1 MPRMTSLEVLLEPKG
16 KMLLSEA
23 YDGVIENVQKATISG
38 QLKNTDLSGDPTAG
52 TVEAKRFVNAKSNA
66 YGTARGKGKGEL
78 VKGKPVTIPIDTDRE
93 FIEEVEQKDVSL
105 LGVDGLITRRS
116 ANHAMQMTNELDRA
130 FFVEC
135 VASGTQFIPSDGT
148 TEIQDIIEE
157 AIVTLETLKN
167 DYIDGIPRDMLSVEV
182 TPAVYSKM
190 RKYLDESVH
199 NANVDT
205 AAETFD
211 KFHGVRFIST
221 INMPAGCDFIV
232 QVDGSVAQP
241 VRSQAYSAEKIPMS
255 EAYAIELFF
264 YYGTKAVT
272 PETILFYSATGTMT
286 VISKAG
292 TETGKTAL
300 TVSPAKTGT
309 NTYSYKTAESVDVP
323 KLGTTVED
331 YTTWNGTDEI
341 TATTNNDIVVVE
353 LTATDSKVVR
363 AGKTKVTA
371 NGDSE

>member
-1 MPRMTSLEVLLEPKG
+1 MPRITSLEVLLDPQG
-16 KMLLSEA
+16 KMLLAEA

-130 FFVEC
+130 FFAEC
-135 VASGTQFIPSDGT
+135 VASGTQFTPSTGT

-157 AIVTLETLKN
+157 AIVTLETLRN
-167 DYIDGIPRDMLSVEV
+167 DYIDGIPRNMLSVEV

-190 RKYLDESVH
+190 RKYLDEVVH

-211 KFHGVRFIST
+211 RFHGVRFIST

-323 KLGTTVED
+323 KLGATVEG
-331 YTTWNGTDEI
+331 YTAWNGTDEI

-371 NGDSE
+371 NADSE

>member
-1 MPRMTSLEVLLEPKG
+1 MPRITSLEVLLDPQG

-78 VKGKPVTIPIDTDRE
+78 IKGKPVTIPIDTDRE

-130 FFVEC
+130 FFAEC
-135 VASGTQFIPSDGT
+135 VASGTQFTPS
-148 TEIQDIIEE
+148 TEATAIQDIIEE

-167 DYIDGIPRDMLSVEV
+167 DYIDGIPRNMLSVEV

-190 RKYLDESVH
+190 RKYLDEVVH

-211 KFHGVRFIST
+211 RFHGVRFIST

-323 KLGTTVED
+323 KLGGTVEG
-331 YTTWNGTDEI
+331 YTAWNGTDEI

-363 AGKTKVTA
+363 AGKTKVTSA
-371 NGDSE
+371 TE

>member
-1 MPRMTSLEVLLEPKG
+1 MPRITSLEVLLDPQG
-16 KMLLSEA
+16 KMLLAEA

-130 FFVEC
+130 FFAEC
-135 VASGTQFIPSDGT
+135 VASGTQFTPS
-148 TEIQDIIEE
+148 TEATAIQDIIEE

-167 DYIDGIPRDMLSVEV
+167 DYIDGIPRNMLSVEV

-190 RKYLDESVH
+190 RKYLDEVVH

-211 KFHGVRFIST
+211 RFHGVRFIST

-323 KLGTTVED
+323 KLGATVEG
-331 YTTWNGTDEI
+331 YTAWNGTDEI

-363 AGKTKVTA
+363 AGKTKVTSNA
-371 NGDSE
+371 DSE

>member
-1 MPRMTSLEVLLEPKG
+1 MPRITSLEVLLDPTG
-16 KMLLSEA
+16 KMLLAEA

-116 ANHAMQMTNELDRA
+116 ANHAMQMANELDRA
-130 FFVEC
+130 FFAEC
-135 VASGTQFIPSDGT
+135 VASGTQFTPS
-148 TEIQDIIEE
+148 TEATAIQDIIEE

-167 DYIDGIPRDMLSVEV
+167 DYIDGIPRNMLSVEV

-211 KFHGVRFIST
+211 RFHGVRFIST
-221 INMPAGCDFIV
+221 INMPTGCDFIV

-241 VRSQAYSAEKIPMS
+241 VRSKAYSAEKIPMS

-309 NTYSYKTAESVDVP
+309 NTYSYKTAESIDVP
-323 KLGTTVED
+323 KLGATVEG
-331 YTTWNGTDEI
+331 YTAWNGTDEI

-363 AGKTKVTA
+363 AGKTKVTSNA
-371 NGDSE
+371 DSE

>member
-1 MPRMTSLEVLLEPKG
+1 MSRITSLEVLLDPQG

-23 YDGVIENVQKATISG
+23 YDGVLENVQKATISG

-116 ANHAMQMTNELDRA
+116 ANHAMQMANELDRA
-130 FFVEC
+130 FFAEC
-135 VASGTQFIPSDGT
+135 VASGTQFTSSTDAT
-148 TEIQDIIEE
+148 AIQDIIEE
-157 AIVTLETLKN
+157 AIVNLETLRN
-167 DYIDGIPRDMLSVEV
+167 DYIDGIPRNMLSVQV

-190 RKYLDESVH
+190 RKYLDEVVN
-199 NANVDT
+199 NANVNT
-205 AAETFD
+205 AAEEFTT
-211 KFHGVRFIST
+211 FHGVRFMST
-221 INMPAGCDFIV
+221 INMPEKVEFIV

-241 VRSQAYSAEKIPMS
+241 VRSQTYSAEKIPMS

-272 PETILFYSATGTMT
+272 PETILFYAPDGTMT
-286 VISKAG
+286 VKSKAG
-292 TETGKTAL
+292 TAQGKTII
-300 TVSPAKTGT
+300 TVSPEKASA
-309 NTYSYKTAESVDVP
+309 NSYSYKTAKSVALPAKGSAVT
-323 KLGTTVED
+323 G
-331 YTTWNGTDEI
+331 YSTWDGSAEI
-341 TATTNNDIVVVE
+341 EATTNNDIVVVE
-353 LTATDSKVVR
+353 LDTNSKVVR
-363 AGKTKVTA
+363 AGKTKVTSMA
-371 NGDSE
+371 

>member
-1 MPRMTSLEVLLEPKG
+1 MPRITSLEVLLDPQG

-130 FFVEC
+130 FFAEC
-135 VASGTQFIPSDGT
+135 VASGTQFTPSTGT

-167 DYIDGIPRDMLSVEV
+167 DYIDGIPRNMLSVEV

-190 RKYLDESVH
+190 RKYLDETVH

-211 KFHGVRFIST
+211 RFHGVRFIST

-323 KLGTTVED
+323 KLGATVEG
-331 YTTWNGTDEI
+331 YTDWNGTDEI

-363 AGKTKVTA
+363 AGKTKVTSKA
-371 NGDSE
+371 DSE

>member
-1 MPRMTSLEVLLEPKG
+1 MSRITSLEVLLDPQG

-130 FFVEC
+130 FFAEC
-135 VASGTQFIPSDGT
+135 VASGTQFTPSTGT

-157 AIVTLETLKN
+157 AIVTLETLRN
-167 DYIDGIPRDMLSVEV
+167 DYIDGIPRNMLSVEV

-190 RKYLDESVH
+190 RKYLDEVVH

-211 KFHGVRFIST
+211 RFHGVRFIST

-241 VRSQAYSAEKIPMS
+241 VRSKAYSAEKIPMS

-309 NTYSYKTAESVDVP
+309 NTYSYKTAKSVDVP
-323 KLGTTVED
+323 KLGATVEE
-331 YTTWNGTDEI
+331 YTDWNGTDEI

-353 LTATDSKVVR
+353 LSAGEAKVVR

>member
-1 MPRMTSLEVLLEPKG
+1 MPRITSLEVLLDPQG

-130 FFVEC
+130 FFAEC
-135 VASGTQFIPSDGT
+135 VASGTQFTPSTGT

-167 DYIDGIPRDMLSVEV
+167 DYIDGIPRNMLSVEV

-190 RKYLDESVH
+190 RKYLDEVVH

-211 KFHGVRFIST
+211 RFHGVRFIST

-241 VRSQAYSAEKIPMS
+241 VRSQSYSAEKIPMS

-292 TETGKTAL
+292 TEEGKTAL

-323 KLGTTVED
+323 KLGATVEG
-331 YTTWNGTDEI
+331 YTAWNGTDEI

-353 LTATDSKVVR
+353 LTATDFKVVR
-363 AGKTKVTA
+363 AGKTKVTSNA
-371 NGDSE
+371 DSE

>member
-1 MPRMTSLEVLLEPKG
+1 MPRMTSLEVLLDPKG

-130 FFVEC
+130 FFAEC
-135 VASGTQFIPSDGT
+135 VASGTQFTPS
-148 TEIQDIIEE
+148 TEATAIQDIIEE
-157 AIVTLETLKN
+157 AIVTLETLRN
-167 DYIDGIPRDMLSVEV
+167 DYIDGIPRNMLSVEV

-190 RKYLDESVH
+190 RKYLDEVVH

-211 KFHGVRFIST
+211 RFHGVRFIST

-241 VRSQAYSAEKIPMS
+241 VRSKAYSAEKIPMS

-323 KLGTTVED
+323 KLGATVEG
-331 YTTWNGTDEI
+331 YTAWNGTDEI

>member
-1 MPRMTSLEVLLEPKG
+1 MPRITSLEVLLDPQG

-93 FIEEVEQKDVSL
+93 FIEEVEQKDISL

-130 FFVEC
+130 FFAEC
-135 VASGTQFIPSDGT
+135 VASGTQFTPS
-148 TEIQDIIEE
+148 TEATAIQDIIEE

-167 DYIDGIPRDMLSVEV
+167 DYIDGIPRNMLSVEV

-190 RKYLDESVH
+190 RKYLDEVVH

-211 KFHGVRFIST
+211 RFHGVRFIST

-323 KLGTTVED
+323 KLGATVEG
-331 YTTWNGTDEI
+331 YTAWNGTDEI

-371 NGDSE
+371 NADSE

>member
-1 MPRMTSLEVLLEPKG
+1 MPRITSLEVLLDPQG

-116 ANHAMQMTNELDRA
+116 ANHAMQMANELDRA
-130 FFVEC
+130 FFAEC
-135 VASGTQFIPSDGT
+135 VASGTQFTPS
-148 TEIQDIIEE
+148 TEATAIQDIIEE

-167 DYIDGIPRDMLSVEV
+167 DYIDGIPRNMLSVEV

-190 RKYLDESVH
+190 RKYLDEVVH

-211 KFHGVRFIST
+211 RFHGVRFIST

-300 TVSPAKTGT
+300 TVSPAKTDT

-323 KLGTTVED
+323 KLGATVEG
-331 YTTWNGTDEI
+331 YTPWNGTDEI

-353 LTATDSKVVR
+353 LIATDSKVVR

-371 NGDSE
+371 KAE

>member
-1 MPRMTSLEVLLEPKG
+1 MPRITSLEVLLDPAG
-16 KMLLSEA
+16 KMLLAEA
-23 YDGVIENVQKATISG
+23 YNGVIENVQKTTISG
-38 QLKNTDLSGDPTAG
+38 QIKNTDLSGDPTAG
-52 TVEAKRFVNAKSNA
+52 TVEAKRFANAKSNA

-78 VKGKPVTIPIDTDRE
+78 VKGKPVTIPIDRDRE

-105 LGVDGLITRRS
+105 LGVDGFITRRS
-116 ANHAMQMTNELDRA
+116 ANHTMQMVNELDRA
-130 FFVEC
+130 FFEEC
-135 VASGTQFIPSDGT
+135 VASGTQFTPSTGT

-157 AIVTLETLKN
+157 AVVTLETLKN
-167 DYIDGIPRDMLSVEV
+167 DYIDGIPRNMLSVQV

-190 RKYLDESVH
+190 RKYLDENVN
-199 NANVDT
+199 NANVNT
-205 AAETFD
+205 AAEEFQT
-211 KFHGVRFIST
+211 FHGVRFMST

-241 VRSQAYSAEKIPMS
+241 VRSQSYSAEKIPMS

-272 PETILFYSATGTMT
+272 PETIFFYSATGTMT
-286 VISKAG
+286 VSSKAG
-292 TETGKTAL
+292 STAGKTKL

-323 KLGTTVED
+323 KLGSTVTG
-331 YTTWNGTDEI
+331 YTAWNGTDEI

-363 AGKTKVTA
+363 AGKTKVTS

>member
-1 MPRMTSLEVLLEPKG
+1 MARITSIEVLLDPKG

-130 FFVEC
+130 FFAEC
-135 VASGTQFIPSDGT
+135 VASGTQFTPSTGT

-157 AIVTLETLKN
+157 AIVTLETLRN
-167 DYIDGIPRDMLSVEV
+167 DYIDGIPRNMLSVEV

-190 RKYLDESVH
+190 RKYLDEVVH

-211 KFHGVRFIST
+211 RFHGVRFIST

-241 VRSQAYSAEKIPMS
+241 VRSKAYSAEKIPMS

-292 TETGKTAL
+292 TEEGKTAL

-309 NTYSYKTAESVDVP
+309 NTYSYKTAESVDIP
-323 KLGTTVED
+323 KLGSTVEG
-331 YTTWNGTDEI
+331 YTAWNGTDEI

-363 AGKTKVTA
+363 AGKAKVTA

>member
-1 MPRMTSLEVLLEPKG
+1 MPRITSLEVLLDPAG
-16 KMLLSEA
+16 KMLLAEA

-130 FFVEC
+130 FFAEC
-135 VASGTQFIPSDGT
+135 VASGTQFTPSTGT

-167 DYIDGIPRDMLSVEV
+167 DYIDGIPRNMLSVEV

-190 RKYLDESVH
+190 RKYLDEVVH

-211 KFHGVRFIST
+211 RFHGVRFIST

-241 VRSQAYSAEKIPMS
+241 VRSQSYSAEKIPMS

-292 TETGKTAL
+292 TEEGKTAL

-323 KLGTTVED
+323 KLGSTVEG
-331 YTTWNGTDEI
+331 YTAWNGTDEI

-363 AGKTKVTA
+363 AGKAKVTA

>member
-1 MPRMTSLEVLLEPKG
+1 MPRITSLKVLLDPQG

-52 TVEAKRFVNAKSNA
+52 TVEAKRFVNAKSNT

-116 ANHAMQMTNELDRA
+116 ANHAMQMANELDRA
-130 FFVEC
+130 FFAEC
-135 VASGTQFIPSDGT
+135 VASGTQFTPS
-148 TEIQDIIEE
+148 TEATAIQDIIEE

-167 DYIDGIPRDMLSVEV
+167 DYIDGIPRNMLSVEV

-190 RKYLDESVH
+190 RKYLDEVVH

-211 KFHGVRFIST
+211 RFHGVRFIST

-300 TVSPAKTGT
+300 TVSPTKTGT

-323 KLGTTVED
+323 KLGATVEG
-331 YTTWNGTDEI
+331 YTNWNGTDEI

-371 NGDSE
+371 KAE

>member
-1 MPRMTSLEVLLEPKG
+1 MPRITSLEVLLDPQG

-130 FFVEC
+130 FFAEC
-135 VASGTQFIPSDGT
+135 VASGTQFTPSTGT

-157 AIVTLETLKN
+157 AIVTLETLQN
-167 DYIDGIPRDMLSVEV
+167 DYIDGIPRNMLSVEV

-190 RKYLDESVH
+190 RKYLDEVVH

-211 KFHGVRFIST
+211 RFHGVRFIST

-241 VRSQAYSAEKIPMS
+241 VRSQSYSAEKIPMS

-309 NTYSYKTAESVDVP
+309 NTYFYKTAESVDVP
-323 KLGTTVED
+323 KLGSTVSG
-331 YTTWNGTDEI
+331 YTTWDGTAEI

-353 LTATDSKVVR
+353 ITAADSKVVR
-363 AGKTKVTA
+363 AGKTKVTSKA
-371 NGDSE
+371 DSE

>member
-1 MPRMTSLEVLLEPKG
+1 MSRITSLEVLLDPQG

-116 ANHAMQMTNELDRA
+116 ANHAMQMANELDRA
-130 FFVEC
+130 FFTEC
-135 VASGTQFIPSDGT
+135 VASGTQFTPSTGT

-167 DYIDGIPRDMLSVEV
+167 DYIDGIPRNMLSVEV

-190 RKYLDESVH
+190 RKYLDEVVH

-211 KFHGVRFIST
+211 RFHGVRFIST

-241 VRSQAYSAEKIPMS
+241 VRSQSYSAEKIPMS

-292 TETGKTAL
+292 TGKGKTAL

-323 KLGTTVED
+323 KLGSTVSD
-331 YTTWNGTDEI
+331 YTEWNGTDEI

-353 LTATDSKVVR
+353 LSAGEDKVVR

-371 NGDSE
+371 KAE